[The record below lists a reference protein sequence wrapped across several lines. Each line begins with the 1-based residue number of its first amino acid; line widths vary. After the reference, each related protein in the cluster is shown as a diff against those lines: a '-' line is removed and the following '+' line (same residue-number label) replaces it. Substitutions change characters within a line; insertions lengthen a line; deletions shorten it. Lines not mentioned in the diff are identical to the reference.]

1 MQQTTTSKDVI
12 EPAQL
17 AKAALR
23 RLALAKR
30 EPTPGNFARAWREEG
45 GPLEPE
51 APAAEAGPAIQA
63 IVRRLMPP
71 GEGRDALA
79 KALGAGRW
87 DEAGKLVEARV
98 PAPDDQARTWA
109 GLIDRSVRGVA
120 RASKSW
126 PMGRRRDSLGH
137 VLEASR
143 SDPFRLQQ
151 RLGSLLASWDGEAGD
166 AGDVGDAAA
175 ATADVPT
182 TVPTE
187 QATAH
192 ATAVPTALPTT
203 LPTDVPVEQAVA
215 QLAAVVAAAAE
226 RSEAQAADAANAGVE
241 HPLDRPT
248 EPVPLELLPNSAT
261 VTAGARIRPSALDI
275 AVEPPAP
282 VVPDPHWPRA
292 VQVLEATLQSALPP
306 GEPRAGEVGSR
317 LAEVAGALRAEVRAD
332 GQLVDALHQAC
343 DEVRLVLQH
352 RHHLVDQIGGLVREL
367 TDGLGELAEDD
378 SWVEGQCIAMRDH
391 IGMGLSTRGV
401 SAVSQLLAS
410 TRARQTQLRLERRQ
424 ARDALKEMIHRMLQ
438 DIGELGVQTGRF
450 NDSVGRYASVIG
462 QAESLESL
470 AGIVR
475 EMVDETRAVHQVVS
489 QTTQRLHDEHARAAE
504 MAERVRQ
511 LEDELRQLSQEV
523 GTDQLTQV
531 ANRRGLLRQ
540 FEVEQSRIDREGIT
554 LAVGLLDIDNF
565 KRLNDTLGHNTGDE
579 ALKFL
584 ARRVGE
590 MLRPTDTLARYGGE
604 EFVVLLPATE
614 VEEARSVLTRVQRL
628 MSAELFMHENKQTFV
643 TFSAGVTLFRRGE
656 ALEAALQRAD
666 EALYEAKRTGKNRTC
681 AA

>member
-1 MQQTTTSKDVI
+1 MN

-23 RLALAKR
+23 RLALSKR
-30 EPTPGNFARAWREEG
+30 EPTPGNYARAWREEG
-45 GPLEPE
+45 GPIEAE
-51 APAAEAGPAIQA
+51 APAAESGPAIQA
-63 IVRRLMPP
+63 IVKRLLPA
-71 GEGRDALA
+71 GDGRDALV
-79 KALGAGRW
+79 KALVAGRW
-87 DEAGKLVEARV
+87 EEAGRLVEADV
-98 PAPDDQARTWA
+98 PAPDEQARSWA
-109 GLIDRSVRGVA
+109 GLIDRSVRGVG
-120 RASKSW
+120 RASKGW
-126 PMGRRRDSLGH
+126 PIGRRRDSLAH
-137 VLEASR
+137 VLESSR

-151 RLGSLLASWDGEAGD
+151 RLGNLLASWDGEAGEGVD
-166 AGDVGDAAA
+166 EGDAAA
-175 ATADVPT
+175 
-182 TVPTE
+182 
-187 QATAH
+187 
-192 ATAVPTALPTT
+192 
-203 LPTDVPVEQAVA
+203 VA
-215 QLAAVVAAAAE
+215 PLTAAVTAAVTAPVVAPA
-226 RSEAQAADAANAGVE
+226 
-241 HPLDRPT
+241 LDRPT
-248 EPVPLELLPNSAT
+248 EPVPLEMLPNSAT
-261 VTAGARIRPSALDI
+261 VTEGARLHAMVLQATPSEAD
-275 AVEPPAP
+275 AASESHT
-282 VVPDPHWPRA
+282 HWPRA
-292 VQVLEATLQSALPP
+292 VQLLEATLQSALPP
-306 GEPRAGEVGSR
+306 GEPRAGEVGGR

-332 GQLVDALHQAC
+332 AQLVDALHLAC

-367 TDGLGELAEDD
+367 TDGLGDLAEDD
-378 SWVEGQCIAMRDH
+378 SWVEGQCLAMREH
-391 IGMGLSTRGV
+391 IGMGLSSRGV
-401 SAVSQLLAS
+401 SAVSQLLAG

-450 NDSVGRYASVIG
+450 NDNVGRYASVIG

-475 EMVDETRAVHQVVS
+475 EMVDETRTVHQVVS

-523 GTDQLTQV
+523 GTDQLTQI

-540 FEVEQSRIDREGIT
+540 FEVEQSRIDRDGIV

-565 KRLNDTLGHNTGDE
+565 KRLNDTLGHQTGDE

-614 VEEARSVLTRVQRL
+614 VAEAQTVLTRVQRL

-656 ALEAALQRAD
+656 SLEAALQRAD

>member
-1 MQQTTTSKDVI
+1 MQQTTTTTSTKDTI

-23 RLALAKR
+23 RLALSKR
-30 EPTPGNFARAWREEG
+30 EPTPGNYARAWREEG

-51 APAAEAGPAIQA
+51 TPSAEAGPAIHA
-63 IVRRLMPP
+63 MVRRLLPA
-71 GEGRDALA
+71 GEGRDALV
-79 KALGAGRW
+79 KALVGGRW
-87 DEAGKLVEARV
+87 DEACRLVESGV
-98 PAPDDQARTWA
+98 PAPDEQARQWS
-109 GLIDRSVRGVA
+109 GLIDRSVRGVN
-120 RASKSW
+120 RASKGW
-126 PMGRRRDSLGH
+126 PTGRRRDSLAH
-137 VLEASR
+137 VLESSR

-151 RLGSLLASWDGEAGD
+151 RLGNLLASWDGE
-166 AGDVGDAAA
+166 
-175 ATADVPT
+175 T
-182 TVPTE
+182 TEPTE
-187 QATAH
+187 SAEEGAAEPVAAEAAVTA
-192 ATAVPTALPTT
+192 AVADLAASVTAE
-203 LPTDVPVEQAVA
+203 VPVEAAIA
-215 QLAAVVAAAAE
+215 QIAAVVAAAEPA
-226 RSEAQAADAANAGVE
+226 RVASA
-241 HPLDRPT
+241 LDRPT
-248 EPVPLELLPNSAT
+248 EPVPLELLPVSARP
-261 VTAGARIRPSALDI
+261 VIGAAGAR
-275 AVEPPAP
+275 E
-282 VVPDPHWPRA
+282 PHWPNA
-292 VQVLEATLQSALPP
+292 VQVLEATMQSALPP
-306 GEPRAGEVGSR
+306 GEPRAGEVGAR
-317 LAEVAGALRAEVRAD
+317 LAEVAHELQVGERADAGRVEALR
-332 GQLVDALHQAC
+332 QAC

-378 SWVEGQCIAMRDH
+378 SWVEGQCLAMREQ
-391 IGMGLSTRGV
+391 IGMGLSSRGV
-401 SAVSQLLAS
+401 SAVSQLLAG
-410 TRARQTQLRLERRQ
+410 TRARQTELRQQRRE

-450 NDSVGRYASVIG
+450 NDNVGRYASVIG

-475 EMVDETRAVHQVVS
+475 EMVDETRAVHEVVS
-489 QTTQRLHDEHARAAE
+489 QTTQRLQDEHARAAE

-511 LEDELRQLSQEV
+511 LEDELRQLSMEV
-523 GTDQLTQV
+523 GTDQLTQI

-540 FEVEQSRIDREGIT
+540 FEVEQSRIEREGIV

-604 EFVVLLPATE
+604 EFVVLLPATPLD
-614 VEEARSVLTRVQRL
+614 EAQQALTRLQRVL
-628 MSAELFMHENKQTFV
+628 SAELFMHEDRQTFV
-643 TFSAGVTLFRRGE
+643 TFSAGVTLYRGDE

>member
-1 MQQTTTSKDVI
+1 MQQTTISKDAH

-23 RLALAKR
+23 RLALSKR
-30 EPTPGNFARAWREEG
+30 EPTPGNYARAWREEG
-45 GPLEPE
+45 GPIEPDSPS
-51 APAAEAGPAIQA
+51 ADAGPAMPVIQA
-63 IVRRLMPP
+63 IVRRLLPA
-71 GEGRDALA
+71 GDGREALV
-79 KALGAGRW
+79 KAMAGGRW
-87 DEAGKLVEARV
+87 DEAGRLIESGV
-98 PAPDDQARTWA
+98 PAPDEQARNWA
-109 GLIDRSVRGVA
+109 GLIDRSVRGVG
-120 RASKSW
+120 RASKGW
-126 PMGRRRDSLGH
+126 PVGRRRDSLAH

-143 SDPFRLQQ
+143 SDPYRLQQ
-151 RLGSLLASWDGEAGD
+151 RLGNLLASWDGEMGEGGEATDG
-166 AGDVGDAAA
+166 G
-175 ATADVPT
+175 ATAEAI
-182 TVPTE
+182 TE
-187 QATAH
+187 APSDNTA
-192 ATAVPTALPTT
+192 AP
-203 LPTDVPVEQAVA
+203 
-215 QLAAVVAAAAE
+215 
-226 RSEAQAADAANAGVE
+226 S
-241 HPLDRPT
+241 LDRPT
-248 EPVPLELLPNSAT
+248 EPVPLEMLPNSAT
-261 VTAGARIRPSALDI
+261 VTEGVRLHALALQAG
-275 AVEPPAP
+275 PPGPETIELAADH
-282 VVPDPHWPRA
+282 VADPHWPRA

-306 GEPRAGEVGSR
+306 GEPRAGEVAGR
-317 LAEVAGALRAEVRAD
+317 LAEVTGALRAEVRAD
-332 GQLVDALHQAC
+332 AGLVDALHQAC

-378 SWVEGQCIAMRDH
+378 SWVEGQCLAMRDQ
-391 IGMGLSTRGV
+391 IGMGLSSRGV

-410 TRARQTQLRLERRQ
+410 TRARQAQLRLERRQ

-438 DIGELGVQTGRF
+438 DIGELGVHTGRF
-450 NDSVGRYASVIG
+450 NDNVGRYASVIG

-475 EMVDETRAVHQVVS
+475 EMVDETRAVHEVVS
-489 QTTQRLHDEHARAAE
+489 QTTQRLHDEHARATE
-504 MAERVRQ
+504 MAERVHQ
-511 LEDELRQLSQEV
+511 LEAELRQLSQEV
-523 GTDQLTQV
+523 GTDQLTQI

-540 FEVEQSRIDREGIT
+540 FEVERSRIDREGIT

-614 VEEARSVLTRVQRL
+614 VAEAQTVLTRVQRL

-643 TFSAGVTLFRRGE
+643 TFSAGVTLLRSGE
-656 ALEAALQRAD
+656 SLEAALQRAD

>member
-1 MQQTTTSKDVI
+1 MQQTTTSKDVN

-23 RLALAKR
+23 RLALSKR
-30 EPTPGNFARAWREEG
+30 EPTPGNYARAWREEG
-45 GPLEPE
+45 GPIEPE
-51 APAAEAGPAIQA
+51 APAAESGPAIQA
-63 IVRRLMPP
+63 LVRRLLPA
-71 GEGRDALA
+71 GDGRDALV
-79 KALGAGRW
+79 KALSAGKW
-87 DEAGKLVEARV
+87 DEAGRLVEAGV
-98 PAPDDQARTWA
+98 PTPDEQARLWS
-109 GLIDRSVRGVA
+109 GLIDRSVRGVG

-126 PMGRRRDSLGH
+126 PMGRRRDSLSH
-137 VLEASR
+137 VLESSR

-151 RLGSLLASWDGEAGD
+151 RLGKLLASWDGEG
-166 AGDVGDAAA
+166 G
-175 ATADVPT
+175 
-182 TVPTE
+182 E
-187 QATAH
+187 
-192 ATAVPTALPTT
+192 AVEA
-203 LPTDVPVEQAVA
+203 VEEPI
-215 QLAAVVAAAAE
+215 AE
-226 RSEAQAADAANAGVE
+226 PAAQAAGPVLTGAAVE
-241 HPLDRPT
+241 LADGQPQAASMADRPVG
-248 EPVPLELLPNSAT
+248 PVPSDLQPLAMA
-261 VTAGARIRPSALDI
+261 AGATP
-275 AVEPPAP
+275 E
-282 VVPDPHWPRA
+282 PHWPRA

-306 GEPRAGEVGSR
+306 GEPRAGEVGGR
-317 LAEVAGALRAEVRAD
+317 LAEVAGALRAEARVD
-332 GQLVDALHQAC
+332 GTLVDALHQAC

-378 SWVEGQCIAMRDH
+378 SWVEGQCLAMREQ
-391 IGMGLSTRGV
+391 IGMGLSSRGV
-401 SAVSQLLAS
+401 SAVSQLLAG
-410 TRARQTQLRLERRQ
+410 TRARQIQLRQERRV

-450 NDSVGRYASVIG
+450 NENVGRYASVIG

-475 EMVDETRAVHQVVS
+475 EMVDETRAVHEVVS
-489 QTTQRLHDEHARAAE
+489 QTTQRLQDEHARAAE

-540 FEVEQSRIDREGIT
+540 FEVEQSRLDREGIV

-614 VEEARSVLTRVQRL
+614 VAEAQTVLTRVQRL